1 MSRRASLTWVGFT
14 TEGCVASY
22 DSHYVVRA
30 LASVGPAAREWVVLM
45 NVKQAMKDK
54 YGQSEARGCG
64 PGV

>member
-14 TEGCVASY
+14 KEGCMASY
-22 DSHYVVRA
+22 DSHCMVRA

-64 PGV
+64 SGV

>member
-1 MSRRASLTWVGFT
+1 M
-14 TEGCVASY
+14 ASY
-22 DSHYVVRA
+22 DSHCGVRA

-64 PGV
+64 SGV

>member
-1 MSRRASLTWVGFT
+1 MSRRAALTWVGFT
-14 TEGCVASY
+14 KEGCMASY
-22 DSHYVVRA
+22 DSHCVVRA

-64 PGV
+64 SGV

>member
-14 TEGCVASY
+14 KEGCVASY

-45 NVKQAMKDK
+45 NVQQAMKAK
-54 YGQSEARGCG
+54 SGQSAARGCG
-64 PGV
+64 SGG